1 MNRRMDMSVDIAAI
15 IQLSLAPAFL
25 LVGIGQ
31 FLQLAAGRLARVVDR
46 ARIVAAMLPDQP
58 GPEHD
63 MLVEE
68 LKKLDRRMNV
78 VNWAVFFGTAAMIA
92 VCLVVALLFLTHWL
106 AVDLS
111 LTIAGS
117 FIGIVALLI
126 PGLILF
132 LWEVLLAYRTIHVR
146 TDIVGRHIL

>member
-1 MNRRMDMSVDIAAI
+1 MDMSLEIAEI
-15 IQLSLAPAFL
+15 IQLALAPAFL

-46 ARIVAAMLPDQP
+46 ARNVAAMLPEVP

-63 MLVEE
+63 MLVGE

-78 VNWAVFFGTAAMIA
+78 VNWAIFFGTASMIA
-92 VCLVVALLFLTHWL
+92 VCLVVALLFLTSWM

-111 LTIAGS
+111 LTIAAS
-117 FIGIVALLI
+117 FIGVMALLI
-126 PGLILF
+126 PGLVLF

-146 TDIVGRHIL
+146 TDIVGHNIL

>member
-1 MNRRMDMSVDIAAI
+1 MNRAMEMSFDIAGV
-15 IQLSLAPAFL
+15 IQLALAPAFL

-46 ARIVAAMLPDQP
+46 ARVVAAMLPETP

-63 MLVEE
+63 LLVAE

-78 VNWAVFFGTAAMIA
+78 VNWAIFFATAAMIA
-92 VCLVVALLFLTHWL
+92 VCLVVAALFLTHWM

-111 LTIAGS
+111 LAIAAS
-117 FIGIVALLI
+117 FIGIMALLI
-126 PGLILF
+126 PGLVLF

-146 TDIVGRHIL
+146 IDIVGRHIL